1 MLNIITLE
9 DHLEEQKLLT
19 DVIHNIQNKLHIRN
33 INIQT
38 FNNLR
43 DLNRNLLFPSPD
55 NVYILDLEI
64 NGDLK
69 AGLKVSKL
77 IRENDD
83 LASIIF
89 LTVHED
95 LLYTTYKYQVE
106 ALDFI
111 NKNYHT
117 IEEDLTRDF
126 RKILSK
132 QATNRDEIITI
143 KSNNLYTRIPT
154 RKILFFQSSSTST
167 RQSLMYTI
175 DNRQINVN
183 SSLKELEET
192 FPKLFRPQRSYL
204 INLNNIQDVDIKKK
218 EIHFLNSQLIVPISR
233 LKLHKLISI
242 LDSQN
247 INR

>member
-1 MLNIITLE
+1 MLNIIALE
-9 DHLEEQKLLT
+9 DHLEEQKLLINT
-19 DVIHNIQNKLHIRN
+19 IHKIQGKLHIHN

-38 FNNLR
+38 FSTLR

-55 NVYILDLEI
+55 NIYILDLEI
-64 NGDLK
+64 NGDSK
-69 AGLKVSKL
+69 AGLKISKL

-89 LTVHED
+89 LTIHDD

-117 IEEDLTRDF
+117 IEEDLTKDF
-126 RKILSK
+126 RKILNK
-132 QATNRDEIITI
+132 QATRLDEVITV
-143 KSNNLYTRIPT
+143 KSNNIYTRFPA
-154 RKILFFQSSSTST
+154 RKILFFQSSPIST

-175 DNRQINVN
+175 DNRQININ
-183 SSLKELEET
+183 SSLKELEES

-204 INLNNIQDVDIKKK
+204 INLNNIQDIDIKKK
-218 EIHFLNSQLIVPISR
+218 EIHFLNSQLVVPISR

-247 INR
+247 INW

>member
-1 MLNIITLE
+1 
-9 DHLEEQKLLT
+9 
-19 DVIHNIQNKLHIRN
+19 
-33 INIQT
+33 
-38 FNNLR
+38 
-43 DLNRNLLFPSPD
+43 
-55 NVYILDLEI
+55 
-64 NGDLK
+64 
-69 AGLKVSKL
+69 L

-154 RKILFFQSSSTST
+154 RKILFFQSSPTST

-247 INR
+247 INW

>member
-19 DVIHNIQNKLHIRN
+19 NIIHNIQIKLCIRN
-33 INIQT
+33 VNIQSFT
-38 FNNLR
+38 NLQ
-43 DLNRNLLFPSPD
+43 DLNHNLLIPSPS
-55 NVYILDLEI
+55 NIYILDLEI
-64 NGDLK
+64 NEDVK

-77 IRENDD
+77 IRENDE

-89 LTVHED
+89 LTIHEE
-95 LLYTTYKYQVE
+95 LLYNTYKHQVE

-117 IEEDLTRDF
+117 IEKDLTRDF

-132 QATNRDEIITI
+132 QAINQDEIITV

-154 RKILFFQSSSTST
+154 RKILFFQSSPTST
-167 RQSLMYTI
+167 RQSLMYTV

-183 SSLKELEET
+183 ASLKELEET

-204 INLNNIQDVDIKKK
+204 VNLNNIHDINIKKK
-218 EIHFLNSQLIVPISR
+218 EIHFLDSQLVVPISR

-242 LDSQN
+242 LDSKN
-247 INR
+247 INW